1 MITGHGCFGAHGRR
15 GISVWSVTIST
26 RTFRIVCGTAFGS
39 LCVIVLTGAL
49 VRLTGSGLGCAD
61 WPRCSETRFIDLST
75 AHARIEQLNRLFT
88 GIVSLSVIGAVLLAH
103 VRRPR
108 RPDLVL
114 LAWCLVGG
122 VVAQIVIGGIV
133 VLTGL
138 NPFANMAHFLV
149 SMVLV
154 ASAFL
159 LYRRSADVTAGRWMR
174 ELPPASRLPVVA
186 TGVLS
191 VVVLVTGTV
200 VTATGPHAGD
210 DVAARFEFALRDV
223 ARVHS
228 GAVLVFVAVLL
239 WALISTRRTRT
250 DIGRVLGESLQ
261 AVVLV
266 AMFQAGIGY
275 LQYFTDV
282 PVILVA
288 GHIVGAVSLWVTVCA
303 MVAAPPA
310 AAPA

>member
-1 MITGHGCFGAHGRR
+1 ML
-15 GISVWSVTIST
+15 ST
-26 RTFRIVCGTAFGS
+26 RSFRVVCGTAFGS

-61 WPRCSETRFIDLST
+61 WPRCSAVRFIDLST

-88 GIVSLSVIGAVLLAH
+88 GVVSLSVICAVLLAH

-108 RPDLVL
+108 RPDLIL

-122 VVAQIVIGGIV
+122 VVAQIIIGGIV

-159 LYRRSADVTAGRWMR
+159 LYRRSADVVAGPWIRR
-174 ELPPASRLPVVA
+174 FTPATRLPIALTAVM
-186 TGVLS
+186 TP
-191 VVVLVTGTV
+191 VVLVTGTV

-210 DVAARFEFALRDV
+210 DDAARFSFVLRDV

-228 GAVLVFVAVLL
+228 VTVLVTIAVLIWTALAARRERTPDGGSLRDAVQTVLLVAV
-239 WALISTRRTRT
+239 
-250 DIGRVLGESLQ
+250 
-261 AVVLV
+261 
-266 AMFQAGIGY
+266 FQGAIGY

-282 PVILVA
+282 PVVLVA
-288 GHIVGAVSLWVTVCA
+288 AHIVGAVSLWVAVCA
-303 MVAAPPA
+303 TVAAPPA
-310 AAPA
+310 VSAG